1 VAAPAREPEREAMRA
16 AIQVELP
23 EAPPQTYLTW
33 VDWWRNVERVIRRLE
48 SMTSA
53 GRAERVEGPTLLH
66 GPVPGYVSRVFLEEM
81 RRQASHAEQSGKES
95 VGPVLRA
102 DPRMLWDAATLLED
116 QARWLDGW
124 LEDGV
129 VSARLGLSF
138 PGWRVE
144 LLRGRVVTNLR
155 EQIRRHLHRTSIRG
169 PVPFTPTRRRGGLVL
184 TLVETGEPDDAL
196 AHQFA

>member
-1 VAAPAREPEREAMRA
+1 MRA

-23 EAPPQTYLTW
+23 EAPPRTYLAW
-33 VDWWRNVERVIRRLE
+33 VDWWRNVERVMRRLE

-53 GRAERVEGPTLLH
+53 GRAERAEGPMLLH
-66 GPVPGYVSRVFLEEM
+66 GPVPGYVSRVLLEEM
-81 RRQASHAEQSGKES
+81 RRQACHAEQCGNES
-95 VGPVLRA
+95 VAPVLRA
-102 DPRMLWDAATLLED
+102 DPRMLWDAVTVLED

-129 VSARLGLSF
+129 VSGRLGLSF

-144 LLRGRVVTNLR
+144 LLRGRVVTSVR
-155 EQIRRHLHRTSIRG
+155 QQIRRHLHRTSTRG
-169 PVPFTPTRRRGGLVL
+169 PVPFTPTRRRGSLVL

-196 AHQFA
+196 ARQPA

>member
-1 VAAPAREPEREAMRA
+1 RA

-23 EAPPQTYLTW
+23 EAPPQTYLAW
-33 VDWWRNVERVIRRLE
+33 VDWWRGVERVIRRLE

-53 GRAERVEGPTLLH
+53 GRGEGPMLLH
-66 GPVPGYVSRVFLEEM
+66 GPVPGYVSRVLLEEL
-81 RRQASHAEQSGKES
+81 RRQAHHAEQCGNEA
-95 VGPVLRA
+95 VAPILRA
-102 DPRMLWDAATLLED
+102 DPRMLWDAVTVLED

-144 LLRGRVVTNLR
+144 LLRGRVVTSIR
-155 EQIRRHLHRTSIRG
+155 EQIRRDLHRTSTPG
-169 PVPFTPTRRRGGLVL
+169 PVPFTPTRRRGSPVL

-196 AHQFA
+196 AHRLACPA